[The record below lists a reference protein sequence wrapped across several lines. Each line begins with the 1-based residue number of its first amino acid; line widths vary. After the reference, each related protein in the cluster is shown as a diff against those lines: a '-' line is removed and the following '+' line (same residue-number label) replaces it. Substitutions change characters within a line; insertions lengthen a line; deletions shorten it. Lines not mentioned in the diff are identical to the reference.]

1 MHCEFRPVIANGR
14 FFFDTSGSIGCIF
27 LGVYCFWTIPT
38 PFNWYVTIG
47 TISYVLVG
55 WCVFPF
61 RFVFSCFTFV
71 YFSFFSASFRAFFFW
86 FLPRLSYVFWFV
98 SLTFFRVDYHFIFRF
113 RSVRFSSFF
122 AKVFS
127 CKLKSF
133 RFVFCP
139 YLIHFSVRF
148 SLTNS
153 HFDSIIK

>member
-14 FFFDTSGSIGCIF
+14 FFFDTRVRLIVFF
-27 LGVYCFWTIPT
+27 LQVLPHLIDTWRLGRFHMYPLVDVY
-38 PFNWYVTIG
+38 
-47 TISYVLVG
+47 
-55 WCVFPF
+55 F
-61 RFVFSCFTFV
+61 RFVLFFSCFTLV
-71 YFSFFSASFRAFFFW
+71 YFSAFSASFKTFLFW
-86 FLPRLSYVFWFV
+86 FLHRLSYVFWFV